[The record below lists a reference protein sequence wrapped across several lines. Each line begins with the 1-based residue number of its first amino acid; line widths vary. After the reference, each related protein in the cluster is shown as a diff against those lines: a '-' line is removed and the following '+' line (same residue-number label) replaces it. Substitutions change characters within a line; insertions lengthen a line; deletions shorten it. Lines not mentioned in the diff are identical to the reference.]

1 MKLDELMSK
10 TPSELDHYGVPGMKW
25 GRRKSGSTSTKG
37 STRSKVKETAA
48 KVKKAVKM
56 TPQKKA
62 TVRKL
67 IDQYA
72 DLYVAKAEYNRAKRE
87 VAARKE
93 REANKNN

>member
-1 MKLDELMSK
+1 MDLDELMSK
-10 TPSELDHYGVPGMKW
+10 TPSELEHYGVPGMRW
-25 GRRKSGSTSTKG
+25 GRRKSSSKGSTSSKG
-37 STRSKVKETAA
+37 SKAKAVAA

-62 TVRKL
+62 RVHKL

-72 DLYVAKAEYNRAKRE
+72 DLYVAKAEYGRAKRE

-93 REANKNN
+93 REANKNK

>member
-1 MKLDELMSK
+1 MELDELMSK
-10 TPSELDHYGVPGMKW
+10 TPSELEHYGVPGMKW

-37 STRSKVKETAA
+37 SARSKVKATAA

-72 DLYVAKAEYNRAKRE
+72 DLYVAKAEYNKAKKFVAEDKARA
-87 VAARKE
+87 
-93 REANKNN
+93 ANKKK

>member
-10 TPSELDHYGVPGMKW
+10 TPSELEHYGVPGMKW

-56 TPQKKA
+56 TPKKKA
-62 TVRKL
+62 TVLKL